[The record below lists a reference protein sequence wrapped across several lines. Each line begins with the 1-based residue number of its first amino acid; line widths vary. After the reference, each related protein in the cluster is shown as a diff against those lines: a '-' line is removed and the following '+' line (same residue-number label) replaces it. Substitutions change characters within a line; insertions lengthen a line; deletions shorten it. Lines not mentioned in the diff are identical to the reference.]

1 MGEIN
6 IKDKTLDEFF
16 DAIMMLN
23 GREELQRFFED
34 VCTIRELHS
43 ISQRLEVA
51 KLLKIRKTYSEI
63 EKDTGASTAT
73 ISRVNRSLQSGA
85 QGYELVL
92 DNLIAKNLEEKRKR
106 KQNSLIIR
114 KLKFADILLSFNIL
128 GI

>member
-73 ISRVNRSLQSGA
+73 ISRVNRSLQNGA
-85 QGYELVL
+85 KGYEIVL

-106 KQNSLIIR
+106 KQ
-114 KLKFADILLSFNIL
+114 K
-128 GI
+128 

>member
-51 KLLKIRKTYSEI
+51 KLLKIRK
-63 EKDTGASTAT
+63 DTSASTAT

-106 KQNSLIIR
+106 KQN
-114 KLKFADILLSFNIL
+114 
-128 GI
+128 